1 MFGGY
6 RVPSFNF
13 STITA
18 AQALALT
25 STDTL
30 TIESGSA
37 ASTTILYGASNIT
50 MTVGSTTVVFSTS
63 LANVATTFA
72 DGSRLYIGTSGN
84 DAPSAFGA
92 EGNGLYGGAGHD
104 TLDAGGGANQL
115 QGNQG
120 DDSLVGGSGQDVIY
134 GGQDND
140 SIVVGSGSGGGA
152 NFAQGNKGN
161 DTINGSNTDNDT
173 LLGGQGNDV
182 LNVTNI
188 GPSRTSG
195 LFTLYEQPTGNTAG
209 GDDFINGN
217 LGDDIIYGGAG
228 NDTLLG
234 EDGRD
239 QIYDVAGRNYIDAG
253 ADRDYVVAGGQS
265 TVIAGTGD
273 DVVNL
278 VAGTFVV
285 ELGDGIDACLALFD
299 GPNTDRATISG
310 GAGRDLIRGTNGVD
324 SISGGDDN
332 DVLSGWGGA
341 DTVSGGAGV
350 DEFDFFGGQTS
361 TVLAEVDVI
370 TDWNAEDFLYFQ
382 DLQSGDAVGPG
393 VGFNYLETTAAS
405 YEAALS
411 LANDQ
416 IAGKTINYVVVQV
429 AGDVYIFAD
438 ARTND
443 GAADAAVRLVGRTL
457 NDISLSNFLTG

>member
-1 MFGGY
+1 M
-6 RVPSFNF
+6 PAFNF
-13 STITA
+13 STITS

-25 STDTL
+25 AGDTV
-30 TIESGSA
+30 TVDGGSA
-37 ASTTILYGASNIT
+37 ANTTILYGATNIT
-50 MTVGSTTVVFSTS
+50 MTVGATTVVFGAA
-63 LANVATTFA
+63 LASATTSFA

-84 DAPSAFGA
+84 DAPAAFGA
-92 EGNGLYGGAGHD
+92 ESNGLYGGAGAD
-104 TLDAGGGANQL
+104 TLNAGGGLNQL

-140 SIVVGSGSGGGA
+140 SIVVGAGAGGGV
-152 NFAQGNKGN
+152 NFAQGNRGN
-161 DTINGSNTDNDT
+161 DTINGSAVDNDT

-182 LNVTNI
+182 LNVSNI
-188 GPSRTSG
+188 GPSRISG
-195 LFTLYEQPTGNTAG
+195 LFTLYEQPSGVTSG
-209 GDDFINGN
+209 GDDFVNGN
-217 LGDDIIYGGAG
+217 LGDDIIYGGSG

-239 QIYDVAGRNYIDAG
+239 QIYDTLGRNHIDAG

-278 VAGTFVV
+278 KAGTFVV
-285 ELGDGIDACLALFD
+285 DLGDGNDACIALFD
-299 GPNTDRATISG
+299 GPSSDSATISG
-310 GAGRDLIRGTNGVD
+310 GTGRDLIRGTNGID
-324 SISGGDDN
+324 SLSGGSEN
-332 DVLSGWGGA
+332 DVIIGWGGA

-370 TDWNAEDFLYFQ
+370 TDWNSEDFLYFQ
-382 DLQSGDAVGPG
+382 DLQTGDAVGPG
-393 VGFNYLETTAAS
+393 AGINYLEATAAS
-405 YEAALS
+405 FDAALS

-416 IAGKTINYVVVQV
+416 IAGRVINYVVVQV
-429 AGDVYIFAD
+429 GGDLFIFAD
-438 ARTND
+438 ARAND
-443 GAADAAVRLVGRTL
+443 GGADAAVRLLGRSL
-457 NDISLSNFLTG
+457 DDIGFGNFLTG